1 MLEPRGL
8 YRTDGKLPDGV
19 TMMVYALFAESQFAE
34 SHFAESHFAES
45 HFAESMGHFAEFF
58 LAKWASKFGKVGKAV
73 VYICKNRPLK
83 L

>member
-1 MLEPRGL
+1 MHEPRGL

-19 TMMVYALFAESQFAE
+19 TMMVYALFAES
-34 SHFAESHFAES
+34 HFAETHFAES
-45 HFAESMGHFAEFF
+45 HFAESMGHFDEFCS
-58 LAKWASKFGKVGKAV
+58 AKWASKFGEVGKAV